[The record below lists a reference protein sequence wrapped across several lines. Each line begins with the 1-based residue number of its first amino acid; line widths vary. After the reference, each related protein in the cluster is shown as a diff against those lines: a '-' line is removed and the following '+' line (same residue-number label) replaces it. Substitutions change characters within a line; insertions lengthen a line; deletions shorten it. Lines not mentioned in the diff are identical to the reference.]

1 MVSSLEC
8 PRSLLIVGRSTP
20 FLLSL
25 SAYVCLL
32 WGAPHKRH
40 TYAES
45 LRKNNIDLPTVQTL
59 LGHKSLETT
68 AKYLHVTKDDL
79 KKAVL

>member
-1 MVSSLEC
+1 LVDLPPSFSVSL
-8 PRSLLIVGRSTP
+8 
-20 FLLSL
+20 
-25 SAYVCLL
+25 
-32 WGAPHKRH
+32 H